1 MPTRQERLE
10 TLYQIKSRK
19 LADLYWYWR
28 GLREDGLLPSRE
40 SVRPEPI
47 AALLNRLWLL
57 DVERDPIRFRTRL
70 SGTDLY
76 ESLGGEAT
84 GQYLAPE
91 RFGSNWDIIRQGHE
105 AVVTTAR
112 PHFAAS
118 YFEPQDGGPGRVLVE
133 VVLLPLARDGR
144 NVDTLMGC
152 QAITLEGA
160 SPHSVK
166 PGLIRDQARVP
177 IVLYAPLEEANLPPR
192 EPPLTPA

>member
-1 MPTRQERLE
+1 M
-10 TLYQIKSRK
+10 YQIKSRK
-19 LADLYWYWR
+19 LVDLYWYWR
-28 GLREDGLLPSRE
+28 GLRDDGLLPRRE
-40 SVRPEPI
+40 DVRPEAI
-47 AALLNRLWLL
+47 TAQLNRLWLL

-84 GQYLAPE
+84 GLYLAPE

-105 AVVTTAR
+105 AVVIYGR

-118 YFEPQDGGPGRVLVE
+118 HFVPPDGGLGRVLVE

-144 NVDTLMGC
+144 NVDLLMGC

-160 SPHSVK
+160 GPHAVQ
-166 PGLIRDQARVP
+166 PGLIRDQERIP
-177 IVLYAPLEEANLPPR
+177 IVLFAPLEEANLPPR